1 LGWLYMILQ
10 SLMTQNELCRD
21 TEDVDKPAKR
31 VQADLKHCANIMMA
45 VEDFVMKGT
54 LSFFEHLQLPV
65 GFLDIDMALWND
77 DPEYHHGLNN
87 VRNLRVV
94 NDTTERAISLIEDY
108 NAILTKKETQKQYL
122 LQIVKQ
128 HRKHLPDCSKYNLS
142 GK

>member
-1 LGWLYMILQ
+1 
-10 SLMTQNELCRD
+10 
-21 TEDVDKPAKR
+21 
-31 VQADLKHCANIMMA
+31 MA

-65 GFLDIDMALWND
+65 GFLDVDMALWND
-77 DPEYHHGLNN
+77 DLEYQHGLNT
-87 VRNLRVV
+87 VRNLHVV
-94 NDTTERAISLIEDY
+94 NHMAEGAVSLIEDY